1 MSGGLAIKQ
10 PVHTITDNLAEQLLE
25 SLVTKGLS
33 GQELLEKFKEASNNV
48 SWTAFGA
55 VKKDDSI

>member
-1 MSGGLAIKQ
+1 MREE
-10 PVHTITDNLAEQLLE
+10 VTVELLE
-25 SLVTKGLS
+25 SLVTKGLN

-48 SWTAFGA
+48 SWITFGA